1 MDCKPVEFCKYHNCG
16 APCKLGE
23 SYDADDFEFHFCKDD
38 PCMILNEKAYDK
50 VVD

>member
-1 MDCKPVEFCKYHNCG
+1 MKPLRFCKYHNTG

-23 SYDADDFEFHFCKDD
+23 SYRDDGTPFHYCKGE

-50 VVD
+50 VKED